1 MTQHKAPGSNNE
13 SIKTWMIW
21 LFAAPNF
28 ALAIMHIPVGL
39 VLPAYYATH
48 TQISLAAIGT
58 VLLVGRLFDAAL
70 DPLLGFLS
78 DRTHSRL
85 GRRKPWILAGLPVAC
100 IAVVFLFTP
109 PADASASYFLTWS
122 ISLFIG
128 WTLIEIPYM
137 AWGVELSRN
146 YNERSRIMTIRNAF
160 GYAGGLLFMASPIL
174 LSPWTGSTRIGAE
187 TLAVAGWGVAIALPV
202 LMVCIVKW
210 VSPGPPVAVHRTTA
224 KSLLAALRVNKPLRF
239 YGSVLLTTELAGGA
253 WGATVLLFAD
263 SIGLGGQFSLLLLT
277 AWGTRVCVAPL
288 CIKLLHRFGKHRV
301 WAMGLLLAGLITPL
315 ALFIKAGPYALPLML
330 VYACVLGLVETAR
343 LVAPITVYGDVIDY
357 DTLKTGADQAG
368 SYYAVYQI
376 LLKAGGAV
384 GAGIAFWILS
394 LLDYHVKGSNS
405 ESQMLGLY
413 LAFAIIPALTYLIAA
428 FFVRKFPIDA
438 RRHGIIQRRIES
450 RAARAA
456 RIVEIQT

>member
-1 MTQHKAPGSNNE
+1 MSKEATAGFVGDR
-13 SIKTWMIW
+13 IKLWRLW
-21 LFAAPNF
+21 LFASPNF

-58 VLLVGRLFDAAL
+58 VLLVGRLFDAMI
-70 DPLLGFLS
+70 DPVLGFVS
-78 DRTHSRL
+78 DRTSTRF

-109 PADASASYFLTWS
+109 PPDASASYFLTWS

-146 YNERSRIMTIRNAF
+146 YQERSRIMTVRHTF

-174 LSPWTGSTRIGAE
+174 LSPWTGSSRIGAE
-187 TLAVAGWGVAIALPV
+187 ALAIAGWSVAIALPL
-202 LMVCIVKW
+202 LMIVTMYA
-210 VSPGPPVAVHRTTA
+210 VSPGPELAVQETSAR
-224 KSLLAALRVNKPLRF
+224 SLWAALRLNKPLRF
-239 YGSVLLTTELAGGA
+239 YGAIFLATETAGGA

-263 SIGLGGQFSLLLLT
+263 SIGLGASFSLLLLT
-277 AWGTRVCVAPL
+277 AWGTRVCVAPYCL
-288 CIKLLHRFGKHRV
+288 RLIHRYGKHRV
-301 WAMGLLLAGLITPL
+301 WAVGLALAGLITPL
-315 ALFIKAGPYALPLML
+315 ALFVKAGSWALPAML
-330 VYACVLGLVETAR
+330 LYACVLGAVETAR
-343 LVAPITVYGDVIDY
+343 LVAPIAVYGDVIDY
-357 DTLKTGADQAG
+357 DTLRTGADQAG

-376 LLKAGGAV
+376 MIKSGGAV

-394 LLDYHVKGSNS
+394 LLDYHVKGGNADA
-405 ESQMLGLY
+405 QMLGLY
-413 LAFAIIPALTYLIAA
+413 LAFAIVPSATYLAA
-428 FFVRKFPIDA
+428 SFFVRKFPIDA

-450 RAARAA
+450 RAARAVRRERA
-456 RIVEIQT
+456 RP